1 MGDEPSEREAKAGR
15 FDAWHTEIGGK
26 NMSLKEFV
34 AHEVET
40 LQESEL
46 QAVAEYV
53 SLLKF
58 RARTSSDEARL
69 SALSAELGRE
79 DRELAEAG
87 LGDTASALSREDS
100 L

>member
-1 MGDEPSEREAKAGR
+1 
-15 FDAWHTEIGGK
+15 
-26 NMSLKEFV
+26 MSLKEFV

-46 QAVAEYV
+46 KAVAEYV
-53 SLLKF
+53 SFLKF

-69 SALSAELGRE
+69 TSLYAEFEQE

-87 LGDTASALSREDS
+87 LGDYASALSHEDS
-100 L
+100 S

>member
-1 MGDEPSEREAKAGR
+1 
-15 FDAWHTEIGGK
+15 
-26 NMSLKEFV
+26 MSLKEFV

-53 SLLKF
+53 SFLKF
-58 RARTSSDEARL
+58 RARTSLDEARL
-69 SALSAELGRE
+69 SALYAEFEQE

-87 LGDTASALSREDS
+87 LGNYASALSREDS
-100 L
+100 S